1 MKPCSNID
9 RDQSAAKVAAMRI
22 TARLATIVL
31 ALGVWSDAAKAGN
44 CMLRPEAFQLSSD
57 TVNWQFSLGA
67 GLECIQGLRYAAML
81 IDQVTL
87 VDQPKGGLVAIS
99 GPSFRYIANPQ
110 FHGTDSFTILVAGSR
125 RQVPGKSSIQV
136 DVTVP

>member
-1 MKPCSNID
+1 
-9 RDQSAAKVAAMRI
+9 MRI
-22 TARLATIVL
+22 TPRLATIVI
-31 ALGVWSDAAKAGN
+31 ALGVCSDGAKAGN
-44 CMLRPEAFQLSSD
+44 CLLRPEAFQLSSD

-81 IDQVTL
+81 IDQVTVVGL
-87 VDQPKGGLVAIS
+87 PKGGQVAIS
-99 GPSFRYIANPQ
+99 GPSFRYIASPE

-125 RQVPGKSSIQV
+125 HQVPGKSSIQV

>member
-1 MKPCSNID
+1 
-9 RDQSAAKVAAMRI
+9 MRI
-22 TARLATIVL
+22 TAKPPAIALATILL
-31 ALGVWSDAAKAGN
+31 ALGISSGAAKAGN
-44 CMLRPEAFQLSSD
+44 CMLRPEAFQLASD
-57 TVNWQFSLGA
+57 TVNWQFSLG
-67 GLECIQGLRYAAML
+67 GSLECIQGLRYAAML

-87 VDQPKGGLVAIS
+87 VEQPKGGQVAIS

-110 FHGTDSFTILVAGSR
+110 FHGTDTFTLLIVGSR